1 VEHVREITGIAAMW
15 SSPIVVGSTLG
26 TWEAY
31 SVELS
36 GSEIWREVFTI
47 ENRTVS
53 SITGDGP
60 FSPVWQ
66 LYPSPTD
73 FIDIVKTPVNYDI
86 LSDEDFQ
93 NTFESVNNF
102 GFPALSAA
110 VSLELF
116 SRAYGRSEERFELEG
131 PQSFLLQPVYDSF
144 KNQTL
149 VAYLT
154 AVIQWG
160 FLFENVLRD
169 DQQGIVCVMKNTCG
183 QEFTWSVNGKDV
195 LFEGVGDLHDEQY
208 AKYLMST
215 TFQTNANQTEANAV
229 GVCLWTLD
237 VYPTYELRH
246 SFTTNKPLLY
256 TSVIGFIFFCT
267 AFTFFA
273 YDKFVQRRNDKV
285 VSAAARS
292 NAIVSSL
299 FPSNVRKQLFAESH
313 GESGKQK
320 GQHWLHPKSG
330 LKNFLEGENID
341 NDGEEPFVL
350 DTKPI
355 ADLFPETT
363 VSHICVCLV
372 SRSSISYKLYLPPLP
387 TDYVCRSRRLYGV
400 E

>member
-1 VEHVREITGIAAMW
+1 
-15 SSPIVVGSTLG
+15 
-26 TWEAY
+26 
-31 SVELS
+31 
-36 GSEIWREVFTI
+36 
-47 ENRTVS
+47 
-53 SITGDGP
+53 
-60 FSPVWQ
+60 
-66 LYPSPTD
+66 
-73 FIDIVKTPVNYDI
+73 
-86 LSDEDFQ
+86 
-93 NTFESVNNF
+93 
-102 GFPALSAA
+102 
-110 VSLELF
+110 
-116 SRAYGRSEERFELEG
+116 
-131 PQSFLLQPVYDSF
+131 
-144 KNQTL
+144 
-149 VAYLT
+149 
-154 AVIQWG
+154 
-160 FLFENVLRD
+160 LFENVLRD